1 MNRKRINRNVW
12 VLTLS
17 LCLGVIGYS
26 TLIAQVANPQRAG
39 EMKTPVSKQSSIYS
53 VRQPSIDLGALAP
66 PTATQ
71 LKQIKQIP
79 YFKNITTQ
87 APAGRF
93 GAATPPSVDYVV
105 TCGELTIDCGNLSLD
120 PCLKAAKAAC
130 GTQ

>member
-1 MNRKRINRNVW
+1 MNRKSINRNVW

-26 TLIAQVANPQRAG
+26 TLLAQVANPQKAG
-39 EMKTPVSKQSSIYS
+39 EKKTRV
-53 VRQPSIDLGALAP
+53 VRPPSIDLIRPPSMDLGGLA

-71 LKQIKQIP
+71 LEKIKQIP
-79 YFKNITTQ
+79 HFKNITTQ
-87 APAGRF
+87 APAGRI
-93 GAATPPSVDYVV
+93 GAGTTTSADYVV
-105 TCGELTIDCGNLSLD
+105 TCGELTLDCGNLSLE